1 MFNSQLKMK
10 PLGLLLPLVLASCAT
25 FSHDGGFNSV
35 ERTTQNYIK
44 QKPIWANTTE
54 QKQAAA
60 QQVSALLAKPLSA
73 DDAVQVALLNNP
85 QLQADF
91 YALQIAEADV
101 VQAGRLPN
109 PKFGMLY
116 ARNNGDYKIE
126 QILTFNIFALLT
138 MPQATAVEKKH
149 FAAAKNAASLQVL
162 SLAYQTRNAY
172 FYALGARESVKYLSQ
187 VETSAEATAEFAK
200 RMRTAGNFN
209 KLELAREQTYYSE
222 TALDLA
228 QAENHQ
234 LQANEAL
241 TRLLGLDDT
250 TAFTLPERLPDLPKS
265 SESLKTVNSDDFAKR
280 LDLQQIKLNTEALAA
295 QLGLTKTT
303 RFMNVL
309 EIGPARVLEGR
320 RGDPYKKGIELSFEL
335 PIFDWGTA
343 KVKRA
348 EASYMQAMHT
358 ATSQTMMAASE
369 VRSHYN
375 QYRTNFDVAKHYRDE
390 ILPLRK
396 RVLQENLLRYNGM
409 LIGPFDL
416 MADARA
422 QVLSVNSY
430 IEALRDFW
438 IADSDLTMSLIGKPS
453 QFEVSKAE
461 E

>member
-1 MFNSQLKMK
+1 MFNNQLKMK
-10 PLGLLLPLVLASCAT
+10 PVLLLLPLVLSSCAT
-25 FSHDGGFNSV
+25 FSPDGGFNSV
-35 ERTTQNYIK
+35 EKTTQNYIK
-44 QKPIWANTTE
+44 QKPMWTNTAE
-54 QKQAAA
+54 QKQAAT
-60 QQVSALLAKPLSA
+60 QQVSALLAKPLSV
-73 DDAVQVALLNNP
+73 DDAVQVVLLNNP

-91 YALQIAEADV
+91 YVLQFAEADV

-138 MPQATAVEKKH
+138 MPQATAVERKR
-149 FAAAKNAASLQVL
+149 FAATQNAASLQVL
-162 SLAYQTRNAY
+162 YLAHQTRKAY
-172 FYALGARESVKYLSQ
+172 FNALAARESVKYLTK
-187 VETSAEATAEFAK
+187 VKISAEATAEFAK
-200 RMRTAGNFN
+200 RMRSAGNFN

-222 TALDLA
+222 AALDLA
-228 QAENHQ
+228 QAENYQ
-234 LQANEAL
+234 VQANEVLAQM
-241 TRLLGLDDT
+241 LGLDNT

-303 RFMNVL
+303 RFINVL

-320 RGDPYKKGIELSFEL
+320 RGDPYKKGVELSFEL

-416 MADARA
+416 MVDARA

-430 IEALRDFW
+430 IVALRDFW
-438 IADSDLTMSLIGKPS
+438 IADSDLDMSLIGKPN
-453 QFEVSKAE
+453 KLE

>member
-1 MFNSQLKMK
+1 MK
-10 PLGLLLPLVLASCAT
+10 PLVLLLPLVLASCAT
-25 FSHDGGFNSV
+25 FSPDGGFNSI
-35 ERTTQNYIK
+35 EKTTQNYIK
-44 QKPIWANTTE
+44 QKPMWANTTE
-54 QKQAAA
+54 HKQAAT

-73 DDAVQVALLNNP
+73 DDAVQAALLNNP

-91 YALQIAEADV
+91 YALQIAEADL

-138 MPQATAVEKKH
+138 VPQATAVEKKR
-149 FAAAKNAASLQVL
+149 FAATQNAASLQVL
-162 SLAYQTRNAY
+162 SLAHQTRKAY
-172 FYALGARESVKYLSQ
+172 FNALGAHESVQYLTK
-187 VETSAEATAEFAK
+187 VKTSAKATAEFAK

-209 KLELAREQTYYSE
+209 KLDLAREQTYYSE
-222 TALDLA
+222 AALDLA

-234 LQANEAL
+234 VQANEAL
-241 TRLLGLDDT
+241 AQLLGVDNT
-250 TAFTLPERLPDLPKS
+250 TAFTLPERLPDLPKT
-265 SESLKTVNSDDFAKR
+265 SESLKKVNSDDFAKR

-303 RFMNVL
+303 RFINVL

-335 PIFDWGTA
+335 PIFDWGGA

-348 EASYMQAMHT
+348 EATYMQALNS
-358 ATSQTMMAASE
+358 ATSQTMLAASE

-390 ILPLRK
+390 IMPLRK

-430 IEALRDFW
+430 IGALRDFW
-438 IADSDLTMSLIGKPS
+438 IADSDLDMSLIGKPMNAGE
-453 QFEVSKAE
+453 F
-461 E
+461 

>member
-1 MFNSQLKMK
+1 MLNNQLKMK
-10 PLGLLLPLVLASCAT
+10 PLVLLLPLVLASCAT
-25 FSHDGGFNSV
+25 FSPDGGFNSV
-35 ERTTQNYIK
+35 EKTTQNYIK
-44 QKPIWANTTE
+44 QKPMWANTAE
-54 QKQAAA
+54 QKQAAT
-60 QQVSALLAKPLSA
+60 QRVSALLAKPLSV

-138 MPQATAVEKKH
+138 MPQASAVEKKR
-149 FAAAKNAASLQVL
+149 FAATQNAATLQVL
-162 SLAYQTRNAY
+162 SLAFETRKAY
-172 FYALGARESVKYLSQ
+172 FNTVGARESVNYLTK
-187 VETSAEATAEFAK
+187 VKTSAEATAEFAK

-209 KLELAREQTYYSE
+209 KLDLAREQTYYSE
-222 TALDLA
+222 AALDLA

-234 LQANEAL
+234 VQANEAL
-241 TRLLGLDDT
+241 AQLLGVDNT
-250 TAFTLPERLPDLPKS
+250 TAFTLPERSTDLPKT
-265 SESLKTVNSDDFAKR
+265 SEILKKVNSDDFAKR
-280 LDLQQIKLNTEALAA
+280 LDLLQIKLNTEALAA

-303 RFMNVL
+303 RFINVL

-320 RGDPYKKGIELSFEL
+320 RGEPYKKGIELSFEL

-348 EASYMQAMHT
+348 EASYMQALNT
-358 ATSQTMMAASE
+358 ATSQTLLAASE

-375 QYRTNFDVAKHYRDE
+375 QYRTNFDIAKHYRDE

-438 IADSDLTMSLIGKPS
+438 IADSDLDMSLIGKPT
-453 QFEVSKAE
+453 KLE